1 MPLLR
6 GSRRN
11 IAITFSVKK
20 LEWRGYPTVKKCED
34 MFSRFNTILVC
45 DGQTDGQTSPKR
57 PAILTAKLHADVLAE
72 WGDVA
77 SECNQVGLLPG
88 TCLSPARR
96 RGDWLTCAAYFICLW
111 CGRNL
116 MNLVAPFA
124 PSRFLVA
131 ITNCDVWTPLL
142 CPRPVGGALRGHR
155 RPSSVR
161 PSVCLSDVVY
171 IGSNSKT
178 KRPMKTKLCTGVPQV
193 TCDSHTD
200 FNVKRSKVK
209 VSRGGGI
216 LWQPPSRTAC

>member
-1 MPLLR
+1 V
-6 GSRRN
+6 RR
-11 IAITFSVKK
+11 
-20 LEWRGYPTVKKCED
+20 
-34 MFSRFNTILVC
+34 
-45 DGQTDGQTSPKR
+45 TDGRTNITKTSR
-57 PAILTAKLHADVLAE
+57 HTYRQITRRCA
-72 WGDVA
+72 GGMRRC
-77 SECNQVGLLPG
+77 SERMQSGGSIPG

-116 MNLVAPFA
+116 MNRVAPFA

-200 FNVKRSKVK
+200 FKVKRSKVK
-209 VSRGGGI
+209 VSRGGSI
-216 LWQPPSRTAC
+216 LWRPPSRTACWNTVCPKNKTRVILNIFRQL